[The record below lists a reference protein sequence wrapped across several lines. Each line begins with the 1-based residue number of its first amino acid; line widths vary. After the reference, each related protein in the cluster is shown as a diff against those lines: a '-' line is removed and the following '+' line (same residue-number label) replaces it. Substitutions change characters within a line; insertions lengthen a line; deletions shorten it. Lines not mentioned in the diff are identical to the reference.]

1 MAFQLE
7 NLRGLGKG
15 LNSSALR
22 LGVRSLHGPPKANE
36 YVETA
41 VYPKISV
48 SSSDLKE
55 EKNTNMD
62 CLKMA
67 FQLMRVPSRVVK
79 LLNKAYNNVF
89 V

>member
-15 LNSSALR
+15 LNSSVLR

-48 SSSDLKE
+48 SIYD
-55 EKNTNMD
+55 
-62 CLKMA
+62 
-67 FQLMRVPSRVVK
+67 
-79 LLNKAYNNVF
+79 
-89 V
+89 

>member
-15 LNSSALR
+15 LNSAALR
-22 LGVRSLHGPPKANE
+22 LGVRSLHGPTKINE

-48 SSSDLKE
+48 SIYLQLK
-55 EKNTNMD
+55 
-62 CLKMA
+62 CLIHSLA
-67 FQLMRVPSRVVK
+67 NFSISNQYLYALIRVYFLQHVRK
-79 LLNKAYNNVF
+79 YF
-89 V
+89 